1 MYKAIIC
8 KIKVSPISGADKIQ
22 LANCAGYYNEAVAN
36 PDNKNDLAIHGF
48 DEDGN
53 VFAFLSDELSFIVR
67 QKECHAS
74 SLAAEIYYAYMFS
87 CSKGC
92 SPACY
97 YWR

>member
-1 MYKAIIC
+1 MNLTYFNLDGSLKEQFTF
-8 KIKVSPISGADKIQ
+8 SDPYRRGD
-22 LANCAGYYNEAVAN
+22 NNEAVTN
-36 PDNKNDLAIHGF
+36 PNNKNDLAIHGF

-53 VFAFLSDELSFIVR
+53 VFAFLSDEVTFIVR

-74 SLAAEIYYAYMFS
+74 SLAAEIYYAYIFS

-92 SPACY
+92 PPACY